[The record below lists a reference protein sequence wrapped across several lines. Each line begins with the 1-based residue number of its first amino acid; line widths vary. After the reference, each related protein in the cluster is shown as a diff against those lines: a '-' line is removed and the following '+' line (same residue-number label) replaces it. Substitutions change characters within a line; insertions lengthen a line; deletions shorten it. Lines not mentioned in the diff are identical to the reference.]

1 MHHNNQFT
9 TEHLLLRAL
18 NRADLEQLQTAI
30 SQSSDTVGKWLDW
43 CKSDFSETDARIW
56 INESRQAW
64 FAGRFYELA
73 VIERQ
78 SNTLIGCLCV
88 HSIERNANLGNLGYW
103 ISSAYQGK
111 GYGLE
116 AAKKTVE
123 IAFKYIK
130 LTRLEII
137 IDPNNVGSRTIAE
150 KLDAHFETI
159 ARNRFIFNAEPHDGL
174 VYSLIP
180 ADIGLKNETP
190 YKKNE
195 ENQLENKPNNHS

>member
-9 TEHLLLRAL
+9 TEHLQLRAL
-18 NRADLEQLQTAI
+18 NRLDLEPLQAAI

-43 CKSDFSETDARIW
+43 CKPDFSETDARIW

-64 FAGRFYELA
+64 FAGRFYEMA
-73 VIERQ
+73 VIEKET
-78 SNTLIGCLCV
+78 NEFIGCLCV
-88 HSIERNANLGNLGYW
+88 HSIERNSNLGNLGYW
-103 ISSAYQGK
+103 ISSKHQGK

-137 IDPNNVGSRTIAE
+137 IDPDNVGSRTIAE
-150 KLDAHFETI
+150 KLNAKFEVV
-159 ARNRFIFNAEPHDGL
+159 ARNRFIFDCQPKDGL
-174 VYSLIP
+174 VYSIIP
-180 ADIGLKNETP
+180 ADLGLPNDTP
-190 YKKNE
+190 YRKI
-195 ENQLENKPNNHS
+195 ENNQIENKPTTHY